1 MLGALLAAVVASA
14 PAEAPAERPR
24 LFASVYLSPMTAV
37 PERLSAYATVHAIP
51 WVDVSGGASFY
62 PGTFG
67 WFVRGGPRVTVDDWR
82 DEEDRGV
89 TLRLALLAGYRV
101 VQDARVNGGGFSGV
115 VTVDVTYFF
124 ARHLGLA
131 IQAAGG
137 GSWDGDGK
145 RVVPE
150 LRLGVGVAF

>member
-1 MLGALLAAVVASA
+1 MYAALLAAVLAAST
-14 PAEAPAERPR
+14 PEAPAERPW

-51 WVDVSGGASFY
+51 WVDVSGGVSFY

-82 DEEDRGV
+82 DESDRGV
-89 TLRLALLAGYRV
+89 TLRLALLGGYRV

-115 VTVDVTYFF
+115 LAADVTYFF

-131 IQAAGG
+131 FQLAGG
-137 GSWDGDGK
+137 GSWDGNGK

-150 LRLGVGVAF
+150 LRLGLGLTF